1 MCKTADI
8 HTLEHAGTFPTG
20 YIIRTRMC
28 HIDDE
33 ARFHLGKTFLG
44 VTEPYRVW
52 RAAIFA
58 I

>member
-1 MCKTADI
+1 
-8 HTLEHAGTFPTG
+8 
-20 YIIRTRMC
+20 MC